1 MSEPAAPS
9 MRLAFPRTLTFRRSG
24 SKVRRVLVP
33 LAGLAL
39 LVTACGAEENAPAAD
54 GASSEASGDQE
65 EVVSDVAANDP
76 GDEASAVEDQPDE
89 AQDGDDVSGTEGT
102 LARLSNLDD
111 ERRRDANQLLTDPG
125 DDDGPREGR
134 NSVEPQRVVIPTIGV
149 DADVDRVGIDQGIM
163 EVPDHGDA
171 AWFTPSVKP
180 GRVGPS
186 LITGHVSS
194 RADGPDVFYD
204 LEHLQQGDEIEVHGD
219 DEVVV
224 FEVSGVEQ
232 HPKEDYPREAVH
244 GATEGPELRLITCGG
259 FFDDA
264 SGHHEDNIVVFAER
278 KDT

>member
-1 MSEPAAPS
+1 MSEPTAPS

-39 LVTACGAEENAPAAD
+39 LNTACGAEEDAPAAD

-76 GDEASAVEDQPDE
+76 G
-89 AQDGDDVSGTEGT
+89 
-102 LARLSNLDD
+102 
-111 ERRRDANQLLTDPG
+111 
-125 DDDGPREGR
+125 
-134 NSVEPQRVVIPTIGV
+134 VIDV

-232 HPKEDYPREAVH
+232 HPKDDYPREAVH
-244 GATEGPELRLITCGG
+244 GATEGPELRLIICGG